1 MAWTGMVRP
10 SEVWLGKALKIKKG
24 NPNMQ
29 NMVYKWG
36 GYSYPVK
43 AGVVAAECEKI
54 ASEKG
59 YVTSA
64 AMVEAARADDSPL
77 HSLFEWNDTVAGEKW
92 RQQQAKT
99 IIHNLKVVVED
110 PKTQTVLN
118 VRAYLNTN
126 PSQDGRSGAVYFN
139 IKTAMENEELKAG
152 LILRAKRELDAF
164 AEKYR
169 QLGELSKVIE
179 TIDAFL
185 AEDE

>member
-1 MAWTGMVRP
+1 M
-10 SEVWLGKALKIKKG
+10 I
-24 NPNMQ
+24 
-29 NMVYKWG
+29 YKWG

-43 AGVVAAECEKI
+43 AEVVAAECEKI
-54 ASEKG
+54 VEEKG
-59 YVTSA
+59 NITSA
-64 AMVEAARADDSPL
+64 DMVNAARADDSPI
-77 HSLFEWNDTVAGEKW
+77 HSLFEWNDTIAGEKW

-99 IIHNLKVVVED
+99 ILHNLKVVVED
-110 PKTQTVLN
+110 SKSQTVLN